1 MGKLAC
7 AFAGIAVITTII
19 TASEAPAFAA
29 DDAPAPKLATPEAG
43 EGRKEVIDWRG
54 IYKAPAP
61 TEGVEVSPLLG
72 YASNSFGVGAGLR
85 AGYTFK
91 GGAYAG
97 GAFMYHHGVDQLP
110 GDGEVRLAMVSPT
123 AEVGYDFRYE
133 SVSFRPYA
141 GAGMALFHASTPLG
155 SVWSDPY
162 FIAYPGIA
170 ITAHPDGSMFFAG
183 VDARLMMPFIEK
195 TELKDV
201 MSVGVYA
208 VAGLHF

>member
-7 AFAGIAVITTII
+7 AFAVVGLILTM
-19 TASEAPAFAA
+19 ASNAS
-29 DDAPAPKLATPEAG
+29 ATPVE
-43 EGRKEVIDWRG
+43 EESRKEAIDWRG

-61 TEGVEVSPLLG
+61 TQGIEVSPLFG

-91 GGAYAG
+91 EGAYV
-97 GAFMYHHGVDQLP
+97 GATFMYHHGVDQLP
-110 GDGEVRLAMVSPT
+110 GDATARVSMLYPA

-141 GAGMALFHASTPLG
+141 GAGMTMLHLSTPIASG
-155 SVWSDPY
+155 YTDPY
-162 FIAYPGIA
+162 FIVYPGIS

-183 VDARLMMPFIEK
+183 LDARLAMPFIEK
-195 TELKDV
+195 TELSDV
-201 MSVGVYA
+201 MSVGVYG